1 MNYILIS
8 LISYLFGTFPTA
20 LIIVKLFI
28 KKDVRSAE
36 SGNMGAMNTL
46 RMVKKDKGIISA
58 LIAFLIVWLTDCAKA
73 ILVIMFTQYLI
84 PNSILAITLASFFV
98 VLGHNYPIW
107 LKFKGGRGAS
117 CLMGILMYLNW
128 PIFFYWLFTVFL
140 GSVITELIVRIIN
153 KQSFKIKT
161 IFSAISDQI
170 AGRLLGEIL
179 AIIMVYF
186 VDRQLFFPV
195 LFTTILIIY
204 RHKDRLFKKNY
215 ASKKY

>member
-8 LISYLFGTFPTA
+8 LIAYLLGTFPTA
-20 LIIVKLFI
+20 LIVVKFFTR
-28 KKDVRSAE
+28 KDVRSEE
-36 SGNMGAMNTL
+36 SENMGAMNTL
-46 RMVKKDKGIISA
+46 RMVKKNKGLPLAI
-58 LIAFLIVWLTDCAKA
+58 LAFFIVWLTDCAKA
-73 ILVIMFTQYLI
+73 ILAIIFTQSLM

-140 GSVITELIVRIIN
+140 GSVITELIVRII
-153 KQSFKIKT
+153 KKRSFKIKT

-170 AGRLLGEIL
+170 AGRLLGEIF
-179 AIIMVYF
+179 AVVMVYF
-186 VDRQLFFPV
+186 VDRSLFFPV
-195 LFTTILIIY
+195 LFSTILIIY
-204 RHKDRLFKKNY
+204 RHKSRLLKQFTLK
-215 ASKKY
+215 